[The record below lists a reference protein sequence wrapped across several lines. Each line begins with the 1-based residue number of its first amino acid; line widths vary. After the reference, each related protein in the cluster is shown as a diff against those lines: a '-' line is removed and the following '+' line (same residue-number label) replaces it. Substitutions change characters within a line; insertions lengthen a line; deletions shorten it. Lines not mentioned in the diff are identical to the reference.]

1 MSVADE
7 EKALTKSCE
16 PRCETG
22 AINPRATIGAGV
34 AIGIGGGKALGAAT
48 DDMSIGIAIG
58 AGLGIALEAALSK
71 SQS

>member
-1 MSVADE
+1 MTDE

-22 AINPRATIGAGV
+22 AKNPLPMMGAGV
-34 AIGIGGGKALGAAT
+34 AIGIGVGTALGAAT

-58 AGLGIALEAALSK
+58 AGLGVALGAALSK

>member
-1 MSVADE
+1 MVDE
-7 EKALTKSCE
+7 EKALTKFCE

-22 AINPRATIGAGV
+22 AKHSRPMMGAGV
-34 AIGIGGGKALGAAT
+34 AIGIGVGTALGAAM

-58 AGLGIALEAALSK
+58 AGLGFALGAALSK